1 MKKIIPF
8 KQEVFFKTQIDEIT
22 SISLEHTLKKKE
34 EFLVS
39 GDFIITGDYKM
50 TDASINT
57 ENFIFTLPFDIVVDD
72 KYNTT
77 NLTVDIEDFYY
88 EIVNENKMLVNIEV
102 CLDSL
107 EEKKLT
113 NKETLKEETIDERE
127 TLEHPIVIDDD
138 VSAVFE
144 QVNKEKKDYTTYT
157 IHIMRENDTIES
169 VLLKYK
175 LAKEDLEIYNDLGNI
190 KIGDKLIIPFIDE
203 N

>member
-127 TLEHPIVIDDD
+127 TLEHPIVIDDY

-175 LAKEDLEIYNDLGNI
+175 L
-190 KIGDKLIIPFIDE
+190 
-203 N
+203 